1 MIKSAINKLNKI
13 VINSQIAVAF
23 CVQVLNTITV
33 PMGTQYGTDS
43 STRRKQ
49 DHTVFGIIR
58 DHYNKIIYWRD
69 GYNPTLRK
77 LDLKDIFNTNTNT
90 YNKDSHK
97 RSLLVT
103 KGSYYVDMAEYMNK
117 N

>member
-1 MIKSAINKLNKI
+1 MIKKAINKLNKI
-13 VINSQIAVAF
+13 VINSQTAVAL

-43 STRRKQ
+43 STIRKQ

-69 GYNPTLRK
+69 AYNPTIRRIK
-77 LDLKDIFNTNTNT
+77 LSDALTNNPNGRSNLLMTNGP
-90 YNKDSHK
+90 YFI
-97 RSLLVT
+97 
-103 KGSYYVDMAEYMNK
+103 DMANSMQ
-117 N
+117 